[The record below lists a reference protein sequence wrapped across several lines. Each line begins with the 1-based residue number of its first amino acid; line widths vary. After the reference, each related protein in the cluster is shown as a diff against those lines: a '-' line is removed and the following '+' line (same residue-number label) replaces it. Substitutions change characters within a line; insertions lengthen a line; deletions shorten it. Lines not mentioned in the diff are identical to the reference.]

1 MTEETTYRAARL
13 DAETIDDLAALQS
26 SSITYDDPQADNGAR
41 AGFAAEALV
50 AYVRR
55 VPGELEMA
63 VMDLLGDLRH
73 LCDALG
79 FDFEDVAK
87 ASFYYYDAAS
97 LVCATGSSSTAG

>member
-55 VPGELEMA
+55 VGDPGELEMA
-63 VMDLLGDLRH
+63 VMVDLLGDLRH

-87 ASFYYYDAAS
+87 ASFYYYDAEIRGE
-97 LVCATGSSSTAG
+97 L

>member
-13 DAETIDDLAALQS
+13 DAETIDDLAALPS

-55 VPGELEMA
+55 VGDPGELETA
-63 VMDLLGDLRH
+63 VTDLLGDLRH

-79 FDFEDVAK
+79 FDFGDVAEV
-87 ASFYYYDAAS
+87 SFCHYDAEIRGE
-97 LVCATGSSSTAG
+97 L